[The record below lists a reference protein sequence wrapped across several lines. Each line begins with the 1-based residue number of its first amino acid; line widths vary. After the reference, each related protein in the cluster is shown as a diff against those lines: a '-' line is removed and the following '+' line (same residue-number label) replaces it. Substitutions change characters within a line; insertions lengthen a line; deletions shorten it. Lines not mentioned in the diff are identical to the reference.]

1 MRRIMISFALAIATL
16 AVIAPGATALPPY
29 NWAMPDPFYY
39 LPFAQ
44 ACAYWSPDNYMD
56 SPTPDWCGAPA
67 HVDVTD
73 PQPHQ
78 RMWLAHNKTTG
89 AITVQQ
95 WDEAANALVWTP
107 PIILGYG

>member
-1 MRRIMISFALAIATL
+1 MRRIIISFALAIATL
-16 AVIAPGATALPPY
+16 VVIAPGAIALPPY

-39 LPFAQ
+39 LPFSQ

-56 SPTPDWCGAPA
+56 SPSNDWCGAPA
-67 HVDVTD
+67 NVDVTD

-78 RMWLAHNKTTG
+78 RMWLVHNKTTG

-95 WDEAANALVWTP
+95 WDEAANAPVWTP
-107 PIILGYG
+107 LRILGYG